1 VIGLLFAA
9 LLAAAPGGKRHR
21 LRGGEAPAR
30 QRAVEPAPVVAPMD
44 AGLPAQMDAGV
55 PVDELEAD
63 RAARPPPGTP
73 GATYE
78 ASARQ
83 PYLQAALL
91 AVREAR
97 PAVLEQAYSYL
108 SAMERGACAAGNN
121 ERLHSDC
128 LITAARRFCRTGGKP
143 EGSRCPLFMD
153 VIASNVMAE
162 RELIS
167 EEQRYAMMQKTKDY
181 RQELLRQM
189 KRLQGSL
196 AVELGLS
203 AGVQGASEAGE
214 IDRYCLAT
222 ADKSRLSWQSCA
234 AALVWFIGRRS

>member
-1 VIGLLFAA
+1 MISVLFAA
-9 LLAAAPGGKRHR
+9 LLAASPGAKRHR
-21 LRGGEAPAR
+21 LRGEGPSRRAQPAAQVPEASAG
-30 QRAVEPAPVVAPMD
+30 AVD
-44 AGLPAQMDAGV
+44 AGAS
-55 PVDELEAD
+55 PVALEPELE
-63 RAARPPPGTP
+63 REARPPPGTP

-78 ASARQ
+78 TSARV
-83 PYLQAALL
+83 PYLEAALA
-91 AVREAR
+91 AVREAK
-97 PAVLEQAYSYL
+97 PAVLDQAYSYL
-108 SAMERGACAAGNN
+108 SAMDRGACAAGNN
-121 ERLHSDC
+121 ERLHTDC

-143 EGSRCPLFMD
+143 EGGRCPLFMD

-162 RELIS
+162 RELIP

-181 RQELLRQM
+181 RVELLRQVR
-189 KRLQGSL
+189 RLQGSL

-203 AGVQGASEAGE
+203 AGTRGAAAPGE